1 MTSVLLLV
9 DVQKNML
16 EPPEPVPD
24 ADTVA
29 EEIKDLLGR
38 ARSAGTTVVHI
49 RNNGGEGD
57 PDVPG
62 EPGWE
67 LVHQVAPGEHIVD
80 KYECDAFT
88 GTGLSE
94 LVPESATVIVAG
106 MQSEYCIKETS
117 LAALRR
123 GHPVVLVRGAHA
135 TYDGEIP
142 ARATSEAVETE
153 LSTASAAPTRS
164 RRRRRPCSRWP
175 CRLAG

>member
-38 ARSAGTTVVHI
+38 ARSAGTTVVHV

-62 EPGWE
+62 TPGWE
-67 LVHQVAPGEHIVD
+67 LVHEVALNEHVVD
-80 KYECDAFT
+80 KHECDAFA

-106 MQSEYCIKETS
+106 MQSEYCIRETS
-117 LAALRR
+117 LAALRLGR
-123 GHPVVLVRGAHA
+123 PVVLVRGAHA
-135 TYDGEIP
+135 TYDGEVP
-142 ARATSEAVETE
+142 ARARSEAVENE
-153 LSTASAAPTRS
+153 LRTAGVSVLDPAELPF
-164 RRRRRPCSRWP
+164 
-175 CRLAG
+175 

>member
-62 EPGWE
+62 TPGWE
-67 LVHQVAPGEHIVD
+67 LVHEVALDEHVVD
-80 KYECDAFT
+80 KHECDAFAGDGPVRART
-88 GTGLSE
+88 GIGD
-94 LVPESATVIVAG
+94 
-106 MQSEYCIKETS
+106 
-117 LAALRR
+117 R
-123 GHPVVLVRGAHA
+123 
-135 TYDGEIP
+135 D
-142 ARATSEAVETE
+142 
-153 LSTASAAPTRS
+153 RS
-164 RRRRRPCSRWP
+164 RNAERVLHQGNVGP
-175 CRLAG
+175 